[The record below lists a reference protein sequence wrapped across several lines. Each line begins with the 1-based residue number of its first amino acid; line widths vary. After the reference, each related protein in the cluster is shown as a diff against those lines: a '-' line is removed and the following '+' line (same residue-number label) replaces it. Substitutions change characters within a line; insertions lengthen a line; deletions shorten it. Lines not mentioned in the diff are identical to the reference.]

1 MNALY
6 WVAKNI
12 AALINHCVFFVKVKG
27 KENTNNKGRAMI
39 VCNHVSWFDP
49 VMMGGIFKH
58 KIHYIAKA
66 ELFKTKLSQ
75 YFLSRMG
82 AFPVARGQ
90 GDYAA
95 LKKSFE
101 ILKEEKCLGIFPE
114 GTRFEEGQM
123 GEFQR
128 GAAAIALKMDAK
140 IIPVYT
146 KGAFKAFHQM
156 KVIVG
161 KAFFLK
167 DFVNPKDKNAIDEG
181 TKILKETLLK
191 LKQELV

>member
-6 WVAKNI
+6 WVSKHI
-12 AALINHCVFFVKVKG
+12 ASFINHCVFFIKVIG
-27 KENTNNKGRAMI
+27 KENTDNLGRVMI
-39 VCNHVSWFDP
+39 VSNHVSWYDP
-49 VMMGGIFKH
+49 VMMGGIFKR
-58 KIHYIAKA
+58 KIHYMAKA
-66 ELFKTKLSQ
+66 ELFKTKPVK

-82 AFPVARGQ
+82 AFPVKRGA
-90 GDYAA
+90 GDYGA

-101 ILKEEKCLGIFPE
+101 ILKADKCFGIFPE
-114 GTRFEEGQM
+114 GTRFEEGKM
-123 GEFQR
+123 GDFQR

-146 KGAFKAFHQM
+146 KGTFKPFRQM

-161 KAFFLK
+161 KAFSLK
-167 DFVNPKDKNAIDEG
+167 DRVNPKDKNAIDEG
-181 TKILKETLLK
+181 TKILKDALLQ